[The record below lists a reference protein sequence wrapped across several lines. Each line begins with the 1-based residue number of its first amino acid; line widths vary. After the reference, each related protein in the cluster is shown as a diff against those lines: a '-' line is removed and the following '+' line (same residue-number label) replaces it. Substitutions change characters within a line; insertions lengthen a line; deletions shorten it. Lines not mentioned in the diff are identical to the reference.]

1 MDVLSPPPLT
11 RPLFIDRR
19 IKLSTTIEFSVSSIL
34 FSSVSMAQSRDNMRL
49 MLYRNSTKCLCV
61 FCLFDRKLKYYNLI
75 EKISRSEQL
84 GKLIINNEYVF
95 RIFIKVFSR

>member
-1 MDVLSPPPLT
+1 
-11 RPLFIDRR
+11 
-19 IKLSTTIEFSVSSIL
+19 
-34 FSSVSMAQSRDNMRL
+34 MRL
-49 MLYRNSTKCLCV
+49 MLDRKSTKCLYV

-75 EKISRSEQL
+75 EEISRSEQL

>member
-1 MDVLSPPPLT
+1 
-11 RPLFIDRR
+11 
-19 IKLSTTIEFSVSSIL
+19 
-34 FSSVSMAQSRDNMRL
+34 MRL
-49 MLYRNSTKCLCV
+49 MLDRKSTKCLPVCV